1 MLILCPKWISTLCFK
16 GNIMKGYL
24 ISIIIVKIK
33 MMYYFKYIG
42 GEALEFVMNKI
53 MSIDKDA
60 ESYRKGIDELLKE
73 KQNELEKT
81 IVDMKDSWEEESKNI
96 KNTISNE
103 KIIEAEEKA
112 KNIRAEKEEGLN
124 KINIKYHSNKLTI
137 VEGVFNGIIESL

>member
-1 MLILCPKWISTLCFK
+1 MLILCLKWISTLWFK

-24 ISIIIVKIK
+24 ISIIIIKIK

-60 ESYRKGIDELLKE
+60 ESYRSGIDELLKE
-73 KQNELEKT
+73 KQDELEKI
-81 IVDMKDSWEEESKNI
+81 IVHMKSSWEEESKNI
-96 KNTISNE
+96 VNTISNE

-112 KNIRAEKEEGLN
+112 KNIRAEKEEGLT
-124 KINIKYHSNKLTI
+124 KINTKYQSNKLTI
-137 VEGVFNGIIESL
+137 VESVFNGIIESL